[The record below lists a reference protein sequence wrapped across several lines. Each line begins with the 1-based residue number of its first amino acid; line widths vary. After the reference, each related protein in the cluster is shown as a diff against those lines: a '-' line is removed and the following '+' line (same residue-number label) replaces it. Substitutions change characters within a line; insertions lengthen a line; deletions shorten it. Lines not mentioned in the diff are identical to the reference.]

1 MRLIMKLYAELAPFE
16 HFYPKEDDEEGVA
29 SALVGKID
37 N

>member
-1 MRLIMKLYAELAPFE
+1 MKLCVELAPFE
-16 HFYPKEDDEEGVA
+16 QFYPKDDDEEGVA